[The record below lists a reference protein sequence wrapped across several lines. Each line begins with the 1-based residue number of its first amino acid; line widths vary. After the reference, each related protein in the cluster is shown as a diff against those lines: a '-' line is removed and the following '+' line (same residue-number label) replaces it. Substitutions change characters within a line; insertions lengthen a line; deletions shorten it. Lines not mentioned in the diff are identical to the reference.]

1 MQLDEIYI
9 DKARGYQIR
18 SRARWVEEGEQSS
31 KYFLRLESNRQ
42 NYNCITTLKASK
54 WYHCRYRQ

>member
-1 MQLDEIYI
+1 MFGVCREDVKMQLDEIYK

-31 KYFLRLESNRQ
+31 IIIVLPRLK
-42 NYNCITTLKASK
+42 LAMVLL
-54 WYHCRYRQ
+54 